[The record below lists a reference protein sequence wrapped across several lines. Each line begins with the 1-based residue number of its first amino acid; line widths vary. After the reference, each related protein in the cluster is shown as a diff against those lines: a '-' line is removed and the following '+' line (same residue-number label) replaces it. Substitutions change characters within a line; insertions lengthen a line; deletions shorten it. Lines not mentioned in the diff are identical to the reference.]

1 MQLFYNGLKER
12 VKDELYKEDRPE
24 SIDAYMDKAIRID
37 DRQFQRE
44 QEKKGRTSAF
54 VPLRSSN
61 NSNNTKKKRTWG
73 THISGTTH
81 SGPMEIDA
89 AQTSQGKRDL
99 LQVTCFNC
107 GKKGHMKRDC
117 RAPKQL
123 KWKKA
128 EATAVE
134 GTRVI
139 EIASAEYGQDNLED
153 AIDRAMDY
161 DPVTSGDMSEGPD
174 HSDPQQEGQEEG
186 SHRAPTWEEI
196 GRIAPIDRRLL
207 TAVHVMN
214 TFSGNQDIQAF
225 VNPYQHSAPNN
236 DATGHWT
243 DPLEEY
249 YRKSKEN
256 EKWDG
261 FWKKR
266 AVVIEGKSTKT
277 WDESPREA
285 EAYQPI
291 ERDTA
296 QMHPLHFAHY
306 RMPWFQCVTDGC
318 HEHYGKNQDNRFWP
332 TRRLDKQGE
341 PKPVTCTY
349 S

>member
-1 MQLFYNGLKER
+1 
-12 VKDELYKEDRPE
+12 
-24 SIDAYMDKAIRID
+24 
-37 DRQFQRE
+37 
-44 QEKKGRTSAF
+44 
-54 VPLRSSN
+54 
-61 NSNNTKKKRTWG
+61 
-73 THISGTTH
+73 
-81 SGPMEIDA
+81 
-89 AQTSQGKRDL
+89 
-99 LQVTCFNC
+99 
-107 GKKGHMKRDC
+107 
-117 RAPKQL
+117 
-123 KWKKA
+123 
-128 EATAVE
+128 
-134 GTRVI
+134 
-139 EIASAEYGQDNLED
+139 
-153 AIDRAMDY
+153 
-161 DPVTSGDMSEGPD
+161 MSEGPD

-225 VNPYQHSAPNN
+225 VNPYQRSAPNN

-349 S
+349 SRGQSQDVLIIHKWFAFNLQPLGTQEKWLPPRRLAARPRNVYTCTRWGNSDPYEGWCPTADYPLHMRSKPKACEAEMARYFRQADTSQHCTEEEEAAYSAWLREHSSLDEPEPVEEDALDNHSQELENGSGPSGRPDEN